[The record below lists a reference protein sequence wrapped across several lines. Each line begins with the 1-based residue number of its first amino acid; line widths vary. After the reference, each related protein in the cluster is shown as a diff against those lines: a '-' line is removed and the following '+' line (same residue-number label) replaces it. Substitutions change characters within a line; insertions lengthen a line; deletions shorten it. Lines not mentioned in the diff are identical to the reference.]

1 MLDKHSC
8 EMFYTQK
15 LPSKVSQGDTKM
27 RVDLHHGMYGVLSIS
42 DAGDVHYNYT
52 CCHLWLVN
60 VNQQFPPVKCI
71 NQVRNRQKTLRLG
84 YQLQNL
90 NFQFS

>member
-27 RVDLHHGMYGVLSIS
+27 RVDLHHGMYGVLASIC
-42 DAGDVHYNYT
+42 ANYARRRLSVLAASWCPT
-52 CCHLWLVN
+52 IC
-60 VNQQFPPVKCI
+60 VK
-71 NQVRNRQKTLRLG
+71 G
-84 YQLQNL
+84 
-90 NFQFS
+90 

>member
-27 RVDLHHGMYGVLSIS
+27 RVDLHHGMYGVGPQMTELCHSGHWRPTLSS
-42 DAGDVHYNYT
+42 D
-52 CCHLWLVN
+52 L
-60 VNQQFPPVKCI
+60 
-71 NQVRNRQKTLRLG
+71 
-84 YQLQNL
+84 
-90 NFQFS
+90 

>member
-27 RVDLHHGMYGVLSIS
+27 RVDLHHGMYGVIS
-42 DAGDVHYNYT
+42 TSVLKLMVLFRCMKFKMPGT
-52 CCHLWLVN
+52 GEIK
-60 VNQQFPPVKCI
+60 VKCFI
-71 NQVRNRQKTLRLG
+71 NIFTRDVTGDILAG
-84 YQLQNL
+84 I
-90 NFQFS
+90 

>member
-27 RVDLHHGMYGVLSIS
+27 RVDLHHGMYGVTS
-42 DAGDVHYNYT
+42 ATHYAVM
-52 CCHLWLVN
+52 LL
-60 VNQQFPPVKCI
+60 
-71 NQVRNRQKTLRLG
+71 L
-84 YQLQNL
+84 
-90 NFQFS
+90 

>member
-27 RVDLHHGMYGVLSIS
+27 RVDLHHGMYGVPLVVCWVLSQNLIS
-42 DAGDVHYNYT
+42 KPGSDQIS
-52 CCHLWLVN
+52 LVIYCT
-60 VNQQFPPVKCI
+60 VDTWWDECI
-71 NQVRNRQKTLRLG
+71 NN
-84 YQLQNL
+84 
-90 NFQFS
+90 SESM

>member
-27 RVDLHHGMYGVLSIS
+27 RVDLHHGMYGVIRSVGQIWL
-42 DAGDVHYNYT
+42 
-52 CCHLWLVN
+52 HL
-60 VNQQFPPVKCI
+60 
-71 NQVRNRQKTLRLG
+71 
-84 YQLQNL
+84 
-90 NFQFS
+90 

>member
-27 RVDLHHGMYGVLSIS
+27 RVDLHHGMYGVAFSVFPQS
-42 DAGDVHYNYT
+42 ACNS
-52 CCHLWLVN
+52 CCWL
-60 VNQQFPPVKCI
+60 Q
-71 NQVRNRQKTLRLG
+71 
-84 YQLQNL
+84 
-90 NFQFS
+90 

>member
-27 RVDLHHGMYGVLSIS
+27 RVDLHQLLRAVVSELLFLCTVSI
-42 DAGDVHYNYT
+42 T
-52 CCHLWLVN
+52 
-60 VNQQFPPVKCI
+60 
-71 NQVRNRQKTLRLG
+71 
-84 YQLQNL
+84 
-90 NFQFS
+90 

>member
-27 RVDLHHGMYGVLSIS
+27 RVDLHHGMYGVHALFRFL
-42 DAGDVHYNYT
+42 HQRKT
-52 CCHLWLVN
+52 VN
-60 VNQQFPPVKCI
+60 IVFILIKNQDWV
-71 NQVRNRQKTLRLG
+71 
-84 YQLQNL
+84 
-90 NFQFS
+90 